1 VTDHRKSVGQSGEA
15 VAATFL
21 RKQGYRLLQRN
32 YRCTLGE
39 IDLIVQDGEEL
50 VFVEVRTKQRPCL
63 FRPEESIDR
72 RKALRLV
79 KLGEYYLASTKHLEV
94 PWTNRSGRRR
104 ALPPDGE
111 PVRIEHFQNA
121 TSGIVTP

>member
-94 PWTNRSGRRR
+94 PWRIDLVVVELT
-104 ALPPDGE
+104 PDGE

>member
-1 VTDHRKSVGQSGEA
+1 MTDHRKSVGQSGEA

-94 PWTNRSGRRR
+94 PWRIDLVVVELT
-104 ALPPDGE
+104 PDGE